1 MKKITFL
8 VVALLAVNMILAQ
21 YSFKAIIK
29 SKEANEPLFGTTVV
43 INGGNKSAV
52 ADSNG
57 LVIVKDIPAGRYS
70 FVFTHIG
77 FKKKEIEFSTSLF
90 SDEAVTITME
100 SENEELGEIIVQT
113 TRSGHYLSEVPTRIE
128 AISPDELDEKGTM
141 KPGDIRMLLNES
153 TGITTQQTS
162 AVSGTANIRIQ
173 GLDGRYTQLLKDG
186 MPLYTGFS
194 GGLSI
199 LQIPPLDLK
208 QVEYIKGSASTLYG
222 AGAIAGLVNLITK
235 TPGIKKELNFL
246 LNGNTGKGFDA
257 NGFYSEKWDKVG
269 LTIFSSYN
277 YNGPY
282 SPAAIGFTAIPKTKR
297 VTINPKI
304 FFYFNKKTT
313 AWFGINT
320 SFENRFGGD
329 EQVVGGKADSMHQ
342 YFEGN
347 KTNRVSTQFN
357 LTHIINEFSR
367 INIKN
372 AVGIFERS
380 LKMPGTNF
388 NGGQISTFS
397 EINYAYKKRKSEW
410 IIGMNEWTEKFTPQ
424 STTHLNYQ
432 LTTIGIFGQHTFK
445 ANSWLSIESG
455 LRLDKS
461 NPSTKENL
469 NGLFILP
476 RVNALL
482 KFNNFLSSRIGGGL
496 GYKMPTPFIDDAEK
510 IAYQN
515 IGNID
520 FAKLSAEKSFGM
532 NADINFRKQVDHVK
546 ISINQFFFYT
556 KLNKPV
562 LLVNNDFVNANGYTD
577 TKGAETNFKITVNE
591 ISMYVGYT
599 FTDTRQ
605 HYNGRNNWQPLSAK
619 NRINFDLTYEIENS
633 FRFGAESFYTG
644 RQLLSNGN
652 ISKAYITFGLL
663 VQKMWKRFDL
673 FINAE
678 NLTDRRQ
685 TRWGNIYTGSVTNP
699 EFTDIYTPLEGA
711 IINAGIKI
719 KCK

>member
-1 MKKITFL
+1 MKKLFL
-8 VVALLAVNMILAQ
+8 FVVALFIADILSAQ

-29 SKEANEPLFGTTVV
+29 SEEANEPLPGTTVF
-43 INGGNKSAV
+43 IKGGNKFTV
-52 ADSNG
+52 ADSTG
-57 LVIVKDIPAGRYS
+57 LVIIKDIAAGRYS

-77 FKKKEIEFSTSLF
+77 FKKKEIEYSTSVF
-90 SDEAVTITME
+90 SDKPVTITME
-100 SENEELGEIIVQT
+100 SDKEQLGEIVIQT
-113 TRSGHYLSEVPTRIE
+113 TRSGHNLSEVPTRIE
-128 AISPDELDEKGTM
+128 VIAPDELDEKGTM

-194 GGLSI
+194 AGLSI
-199 LQIPPLDLK
+199 LQIPPLDLQ

-235 TPGIKKELNFL
+235 TPGKKKELNFL
-246 LNGNTGKGFDA
+246 INGNTGKGFDT
-257 NGFYSEKWDKVG
+257 NGFYSEKWNKAG
-269 LTIFSSYN
+269 LTIFGSYN

-282 SPAAIGFTAIPKTKR
+282 DPAGIGFTAIPTIKR

-313 AWFGINT
+313 AWFGVNT

-329 EQVVGGKADSMHQ
+329 QQVVNGKADSIHQ
-342 YFEGN
+342 YFELN

-380 LKMPGTNF
+380 LSIPGTNF
-388 NGGQISTFS
+388 NGEQISTFS

-424 STTHLNYQ
+424 STTQLTYQ

-445 ANSWLSIESG
+445 ANNWFSIESG

-461 NPSTKENL
+461 NPSTKEKL
-469 NGLFILP
+469 NGSFILP
-476 RVNALL
+476 RINALF

-510 IAYQN
+510 IAYQH
-515 IGNID
+515 IRNID
-520 FAKLSAEKSFGM
+520 FAKLSAEKSFGT
-532 NADINFRKQVDHVK
+532 NADINFRKQFDQIK

-562 LLVNNDFVNANGYTD
+562 LLVNNDFVNASGYTD

-591 ISMYVGYT
+591 VSMYVGYT
-599 FTDTRQ
+599 YTDTRQ
-605 HYNGRNNWQPLSAK
+605 HYNGHNNWQPLSAR

-652 ISKAYITFGLL
+652 TGKAYITFGLL

-673 FINAE
+673 FINVE
-678 NLTDRRQ
+678 NLTDIRQ

-699 EFTDIYTPLEGA
+699 EFNDIYTPLEGI
-711 IINAGIKI
+711 IINTGIKI